1 MKNKGKLW
9 LAIIIL
15 AIAIFIPAGVIKAS
29 TTTKI
34 KGIKVEAFI
43 KQLVTALKLP
53 VDKSQEQP
61 YIEAALKEGVLKEGE
76 FKNYDIF
83 LTRTDSAV
91 LLNRADEYLN
101 GNTVEDKLLQTV
113 LDKRI
118 SDIKKIPSGKREDVA
133 KIVAKGIIK
142 GYSNGKYIQNR
153 EFRGNELITS
163 SGAKTGINL
172 VLNPKQRAKISPDGQ
187 LIRTTNLPK
196 NYKDFDYILEC
207 FPNSFYERLFG
218 YQATKYYYEP
228 IELKHYASP
237 VKIKYRTTKSEYIDI
252 QEALRLY
259 KDEWIKKVEVNLH
272 TRLNVDYRTIDKDNT
287 WLETLRNTYFIFGSA
302 ESDKREIDE
311 IKKYIKAVKKNKV
324 IIKSEV
330 IAVEPSTLYYATG
343 YRVRAYVKFKVV
355 SATDMSKPSELFY
368 GAFSNEKP
376 LKKGVSFVATFDINL
391 GTSNGSS
398 DGSDYAVFRDM
409 ITDYAPKRPK

>member
-1 MKNKGKLW
+1 MKKISIYTL
-9 LAIIIL
+9 LFAFTIL
-15 AIAIFIPAGVIKAS
+15 VTSIFFPIR
-29 TTTKI
+29 
-34 KGIKVEAFI
+34 VEAASKNITVEEFVTL
-43 KQLVTALKLP
+43 LVKAMKLE
-53 VDKSQEQP
+53 VDKTSVNP
-61 YIEAALKEGVLKEGE
+61 YIDKAKDTELIRTGE
-76 FKNYDIF
+76 FKKINAK
-83 LTRTDSAV
+83 LTREDAAV

-118 SDIKKIPSGKREDVA
+118 SDIKKIQKAKREDVA

-153 EFRGNELITS
+153 EFRGSELISS

-228 IELKHYASP
+228 VELVDYASP
-237 VKIKYRTTKSEYIDI
+237 VRLKYKSYKDNYFDT

-259 KDEWIKKVEVNLH
+259 KDDWMKKVELNLQ

-287 WLETLRNTYFIFGSA
+287 WLTNLRSTYYMSKSYEEGNKLTTDS
-302 ESDKREIDE
+302 
-311 IKKYIKAVKKNKV
+311 IKKYIKEVKKNKI
-324 IIKSEV
+324 IIKSE
-330 IAVEPSTLYYATG
+330 IISVEPSTLYDTNQ
-343 YRVRAYVKFKVV
+343 YRVRVYVKFKVV
-355 SATDMSKPSELFY
+355 SATDMSNPESLIYGGFY
-368 GAFSNEKP
+368 NEKP
-376 LKKGVSFVATFDINL
+376 LKKGVSFEAVSDIGL
-391 GTSNGSS
+391 GTSNGAS
-398 DGSDYAVFRDM
+398 DGGDYAISRDAISDYK
-409 ITDYAPKRPK
+409 PKRP